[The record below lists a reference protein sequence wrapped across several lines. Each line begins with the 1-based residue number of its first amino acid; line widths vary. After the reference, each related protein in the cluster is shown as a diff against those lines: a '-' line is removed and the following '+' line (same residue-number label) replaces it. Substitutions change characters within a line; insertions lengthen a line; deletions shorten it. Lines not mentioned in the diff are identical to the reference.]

1 MTGQDGESLVDESL
15 ASYSIRYFSMFFRS
29 YTTITSETDIRS
41 QYQQELSNR
50 SVVDKEQIIRSI
62 LYGL

>member
-50 SVVDKEQIIRSI
+50 SV
-62 LYGL
+62 YG